1 MFYIS
6 EDDFWNDYY
15 DAQDAAEKEAQRIA
29 ESSADLLDFESEA
42 EREQYIAEE
51 FQAEFDRLMA
61 ENDRYFWECKKGR

>member
-1 MFYIS
+1 MFYIC
-6 EDDFWNDYY
+6 EDDFWSDYY

-29 ESSADLLDFESEA
+29 ESSADLWDFASEA

-61 ENDRYFWECKKGR
+61 ENDRYFRECKKGR

>member
-1 MFYIS
+1 MFYIC
-6 EDDFWNDYY
+6 EDDFLNDYY

-29 ESSADLLDFESEA
+29 ESSADLWDFESDA

-61 ENDRYFWECKKGR
+61 ENYRYFRECKKGR

>member
-29 ESSADLLDFESEA
+29 ESSADLWDFASEA

-51 FQAEFDRLMA
+51 VQAEFDRLMA
-61 ENDRYFWECKKGR
+61 ENHRYFRECKKGR